1 MKKSLFFILAFLVF
15 AFPIMAQEE
24 IVSEEV
30 PEENLTLKKA
40 NIPPAIVNAAD
51 KLFEGS
57 TQIAWGTFPYQL
69 KDYGWVVDK
78 DYKGPIDRYEIRLI
92 AKDGSVVNAV
102 FESNGELVSYNL
114 VNKDSPVPDAI
125 IASLEKGQY
134 KGWKVVGDVMRITN
148 NQKKI
153 VDHYA
158 VKIQNGKMKKTVYF
172 TVKGGELINK

>member
-1 MKKSLFFILAFLVF
+1 MKKSLFFILAFLAF
-15 AFPIMAQEE
+15 AFPIMAQEM
-24 IVSEEV
+24 VTEEV

-40 NIPPAIVNAAD
+40 NLPAAVVTAAD

-78 DYKGPIDRYEIRLI
+78 DYKGPIDRYEIRLTT
-92 AKDGSVVNAV
+92 KDGSVVNAV

-114 VNKDSPVPDAI
+114 IRKNSPVPDAI
-125 IASLEKGQY
+125 LVSLEKDQY
-134 KGWKVVGDVMRITN
+134 KGWKIVGDVMRITN

-158 VKIQNGKMKKTVYF
+158 VKLQNGNMKKTIYF
-172 TVKGGELINK
+172 TVKGEELINK